1 MKKISSLQWMKDIE
15 TWISLGLLIIV
26 SVLTHLPLI
35 GQLGYYRNDWY
46 PIWAGRTQTLST
58 MVSMFSIDRPILG
71 YIYTRTYLLLG
82 DNPLGWQ
89 VFAYLFRLA
98 GAIGV
103 FWLLR
108 LIWPKMRL
116 FTTSAAILFVV
127 YPGFL
132 EGPAAITFSNHLIAY
147 ALAIYSILFTVI
159 SIRSNNKYVAILATG
174 LALLCQIGY
183 PFIYEYMVGLEGLR
197 LLLIWYLIPGAKRST
212 KARVAEAFLRWLPYL
227 FVLGGFLFWR
237 FFIFKSTRPTTD
249 VSKLIGLY
257 SSTPLE
263 MVPKVVAG
271 TLMDFLNAVLLAWVV
286 PFYQLVS
293 TTQYRDLVAGV
304 ILAVLVSASF
314 WLYSRWIRKKEPL
327 LAEEDRIYRNSF
339 MIGLVTVFCAIIP
352 VAASNRHITFSTWL
366 DRYTLHTTVGVVL
379 LVTGGIFLMMK
390 NQGKFWLLLSL
401 LFLSVLTH
409 YSNQVSFRNAWEIQQ
424 TLWWQLS
431 WRAPQ
436 LEDGTVLMV
445 NLPSNI
451 YGYEEDY
458 EIWMPANIIYN
469 DVPNT
474 LRIYAEILCPES
486 VIQVFRGAIEHR
498 YIRNTEF
505 DRDFNHA
512 LVVSMPSPL
521 SCVHVIDGESPELSL
536 DEPPI
541 VDWVAPYSHI
551 QQIATDVP
559 PPLPPEIIFGREPA
573 HTWCYYYQKMNLA
586 RQSGA
591 WDEVIALG
599 EEAVRAGFEPLDQ
612 SEWMPLI
619 EGYAFTGDLEK
630 ANSVIAKIYNDS
642 NLRYNLCVSVL
653 TQKGNPGLNLPIGG
667 VDFLLDRLCG
677 IP

>member
-1 MKKISSLQWMKDIE
+1 MKRITPPQWMKDIE
-15 TWISLGLLIIV
+15 TWISLGLLITV
-26 SVLTHLPLI
+26 SMLTHLPFI
-35 GQLGYYRNDWY
+35 GQMGYYRNDWY

-58 MVSMFSIDRPILG
+58 MVSMFSIDRPVLG

-98 GAIGV
+98 GIIGV

-159 SIRSNNKYVAILATG
+159 SIRSKNKYVATLATG

-197 LLLIWYLIPGAKRST
+197 LLLIWYLIPGAKRPT

-227 FVLGGFLFWR
+227 FVPSGFLFWR

-249 VSKLIGLY
+249 VSQLIGLY
-257 SSTPLE
+257 SSMPLE

-271 TLMDFLNAVLLAWVV
+271 TLMDFLNVVLLAWVV

-293 TTQYRDLVAGV
+293 TTQYRDLATGV

-314 WLYSRWIRKKEPL
+314 WLYSRWIRKREPL
-327 LAEEDRIYRNSF
+327 LAEEDGTLRNSLI
-339 MIGLVTVFCAIIP
+339 IGLVTVFCAIIP
-352 VAASNRHITFSTWL
+352 VAVSNRHISFSTWL

-390 NQGKFWLLLSL
+390 NQGRLWLLLSL

-409 YSNQVSFRNAWEIQQ
+409 YSNQVTFRNAWEIQQ
-424 TLWWQLS
+424 QLWWQLS

-451 YGYEEDY
+451 YVYEEDY

-469 DVPNT
+469 DAPNT
-474 LRIYAEILCPES
+474 LRIYAEVLYPES

-505 DRDFNHA
+505 DRDYNHA
-512 LVVSMPSPL
+512 LIISMPSPS
-521 SCVHVIDGESPELSL
+521 SCVHVIDGERPELSL

-541 VDWVAPYSHI
+541 IDWVALYSRI
-551 QQIATDVP
+551 QQVKTDAIP
-559 PPLPPEIIFGREPA
+559 TQPPEIIFGQEPP

-591 WDEVIALG
+591 WDQVIALG

-619 EGYAFTGDLEK
+619 EGYAYSGDLEK
-630 ANSVIAKIYNDS
+630 ANSVIAKIYNDP

-653 TQKGNPGLNLPIGG
+653 TQKGNPGLNLPVGG

>member
-1 MKKISSLQWMKDIE
+1 MKDIE
-15 TWISLGLLIIV
+15 IWVSLGLITII
-26 SVLTHLPLI
+26 SALTHLPLV
-35 GQLGYYRNDWY
+35 GQMGYYRNDWY

-89 VFAYLFRLA
+89 LFAYFFRLA

-108 LIWPKMRL
+108 LVWPKMRL
-116 FTTSAAILFVV
+116 FTTSAAILFLV

-159 SIRSNNKYVAILATG
+159 SLRANNKYVAILATG
-174 LALLCQIGY
+174 LALLCQFGY
-183 PFIYEYMVGLEGLR
+183 PFIYEYMIGLEGLR
-197 LLLIWYLIPGAKRST
+197 LILIWHLVPGSKRPT
-212 KARVAEAFLRWLPYL
+212 KAKLTEVFLRWLPYL
-227 FVLGGFLFWR
+227 FVPGGFLFWR

-249 VSKLIGLY
+249 VSQLIGLY
-257 SSTPLE
+257 SSAPLE
-263 MVPKVVAG
+263 MVQNTVTG
-271 TLMDFLNAVLLAWVV
+271 TIMDFLDAVLLAWVV
-286 PFYQLVS
+286 PFYQLVPTS
-293 TTQYRDLVAGV
+293 QFRDLVTGA

-327 LAEEDRIYRNSF
+327 VAEEDGFFKNSLW
-339 MIGLVTVFCAIIP
+339 IGLVAVFCAIVP
-352 VAASNRHITFSTWL
+352 VAVSNRHIAFSMWL

-379 LVTGGIFLMMK
+379 LVTGGVFLMMK
-390 NQGKFWLLLSL
+390 NQRRLWLLLSL
-401 LFLSVLTH
+401 LFVSVLTH
-409 YSNQVSFRNAWEIQQ
+409 YSSQASFRNAWEMQKQ
-424 TLWWQLS
+424 LWWQLS

-445 NLPSNI
+445 NLPGNI
-451 YGYEEDY
+451 YVYEEDY

-474 LRIYAEILCPES
+474 LRIYAEVLYPES

-505 DRDFNHA
+505 DRDYNHA
-512 LVVSMPSPL
+512 LIVSMLSPS
-521 SCVHVIDGESPELSL
+521 SCVHVVDGENPELSL

-551 QQIATDVP
+551 QQIETTASP
-559 PPLPPEIIFGREPA
+559 SQPPEIIFGQEPP

-586 RQSGA
+586 RQAGD
-591 WDEVIALG
+591 WDQVIALG
-599 EEAVRAGFEPLDQ
+599 EEAIHAGFEPLDP

-619 EGYAFTGDLEK
+619 EGYAYSGDLGK
-630 ANSVIAKIYNDS
+630 ADNVIAEINTNS
-642 NLRYNLCVSVL
+642 NLRYNMCVSVL
-653 TQKGNPGLNLPIGG
+653 AQKGDIDLDLPAEGLN
-667 VDFLLDRLCG
+667 FLLDRLCG
-677 IP
+677 ISR

>member
-1 MKKISSLQWMKDIE
+1 L
-15 TWISLGLLIIV
+15 
-26 SVLTHLPLI
+26 
-35 GQLGYYRNDWY
+35 
-46 PIWAGRTQTLST
+46 
-58 MVSMFSIDRPILG
+58 
-71 YIYTRTYLLLG
+71 
-82 DNPLGWQ
+82 
-89 VFAYLFRLA
+89 
-98 GAIGV
+98 
-103 FWLLR
+103 LLR

-132 EGPAAITFSNHLIAY
+132 GGPAAITFGNHLIAY

-183 PFIYEYMVGLEGLR
+183 PFIYEYMIGLEGLR

-212 KARVAEAFLRWLPYL
+212 KARLAEAFLRWLPYL
-227 FVLGGFLFWR
+227 FVAGGFLFWR

-249 VSKLIGLY
+249 VSQLVGLY

-263 MVPKVVAG
+263 MVPKAVTG

-293 TTQYRDLVAGV
+293 TTQYRDLVTGV

-314 WLYSRWIRKKEPL
+314 WLYSRWIGKREPL
-327 LAEEDRIYRNSF
+327 LAEEDGTLRNSLV
-339 MIGLVTVFCAIIP
+339 IGLITVFCAIIP
-352 VAASNRHITFSTWL
+352 VAVSNRHISFSTWL

-379 LVTGGIFLMMK
+379 LVTGGIFLMIK
-390 NQGKFWLLLSL
+390 NQGRLWLLLSL

-409 YSNQVSFRNAWEIQQ
+409 YSNQASFRNAWEIQKQ
-424 TLWWQLS
+424 LWWQLS

-445 NLPSNI
+445 NLPSDI

-458 EIWMPANIIYN
+458 EVWMPANIIYN

-474 LRIYAEILCPES
+474 VRIYSEVLYPGS
-486 VIQVFRGAIEHR
+486 VIQVFRGATEHR
-498 YIRNTEF
+498 FIRNIEF
-505 DRDFNHA
+505 DRDYNHA
-512 LVVSMPSPL
+512 LIISMPGAS
-521 SCVHVIDGESPELSL
+521 SCVHVIDGERPELSL
-536 DEPPI
+536 NEPPI

-551 QQIATDVP
+551 QQIETDVTP
-559 PPLPPEIIFGREPA
+559 SQPPEIIFGKEPP
-573 HTWCYYYQKMNLA
+573 HTWCYSYQKMTLA
-586 RQSGA
+586 RQRGA
-591 WDEVIALG
+591 WDQVIALG
-599 EEAVRAGFEPLDQ
+599 NEAINAGFKPLDQ

-619 EGYAFTGDLEK
+619 EAYAYSGDLEK
-630 ANSVIAKIYNDS
+630 ANSIIVKIYDVS
-642 NLRYNLCVSVL
+642 NLRYNLCISVL
-653 TQKGNPGLNLPIGG
+653 KQKENPGPNLPVVG

-677 IP
+677 IR